1 MKKNILNNIEA
12 IKKKRDLSKE
22 TKKQISKKIIA
33 NALICIGMLLLL
45 MIYRITADFLTIEI
59 AISMY
64 HTSAMLILLIALA
77 ILEIAYKKDNGNS
90 GISGLEILALAIFTL
105 FAPYIYIK
113 FRTNF
118 IYKALIFITVYYI
131 SKIMIIY
138 YKEKKQ
144 YSLNISDISNIIKKE
159 SQDEMAQQEKNKIKE
174 NHKQRKTNKRDRPR
188 KKK

>member
-1 MKKNILNNIEA
+1 MKKNILNNVEA

-64 HTSAMLILLIALA
+64 HTSSMLILLIALA
-77 ILEIAYKKDNGNS
+77 ILEIAYKKDNGNL

-138 YKEKKQ
+138 CKEKKQ

-159 SQDEMAQQEKNKIKE
+159 SQDEIAQQEKNKIKE
-174 NHKQRKTNKRDRPR
+174 NHKQRKTNKRGRPR

>member
-1 MKKNILNNIEA
+1 
-12 IKKKRDLSKE
+12 
-22 TKKQISKKIIA
+22 
-33 NALICIGMLLLL
+33 MLLLL

-64 HTSAMLILLIALA
+64 HTSSMLILLIALA
-77 ILEIAYKKDNGNS
+77 ILEIAYKKDNGNL

-138 YKEKKQ
+138 C
-144 YSLNISDISNIIKKE
+144 
-159 SQDEMAQQEKNKIKE
+159 
-174 NHKQRKTNKRDRPR
+174 
-188 KKK
+188 